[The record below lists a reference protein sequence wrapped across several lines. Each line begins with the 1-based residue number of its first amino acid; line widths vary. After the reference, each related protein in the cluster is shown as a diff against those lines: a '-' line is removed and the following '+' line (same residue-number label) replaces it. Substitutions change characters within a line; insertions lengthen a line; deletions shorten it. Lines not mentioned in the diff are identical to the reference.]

1 MDPVRQFLVKLSV
14 TEETSYFLPF
24 GWSLIMSVLSVTFH
38 WLLHSYNHTSYLHMQ
53 FYIWL

>member
-14 TEETSYFLPF
+14 TEETSYFLLF
-24 GWSLIMSVLSVTFH
+24 GWSLIMSVLSITFH
-38 WLLHSYNHTSYLHMQ
+38 WLLHSYDHTSYLHVQ